1 MDVDGV
7 YGGGVDLDEDV
18 VGEWLGWNGGVCKG
32 EGGWV
37 GCCCVCPGFD
47 FCFGGHCG
55 GGCLVFGR

>member
-1 MDVDGV
+1 M
-7 YGGGVDLDEDV
+7 DLDEDV